1 MRVKTRDKQKVR
13 VVVDKKR
20 GFVSVNKSPSLYF
33 DVVIAFTFP
42 LGVGRELHTKKKSD
56 QPTSSANQF
65 NSPGSQIDRNV
76 PTLKTVPN
84 PHPEPTVSL
93 ALTLSHTNF
102 TSNLFTADSCYLH
115 STVQA
120 NRLSE

>member
-13 VVVDKKR
+13 AVVDKKR

-42 LGVGRELHTKKKSD
+42 LGVGRELHTKKKKKSD

-84 PHPEPTVSL
+84 PHPEPTVKSR
-93 ALTLSHTNF
+93 TDPLSH
-102 TSNLFTADSCYLH
+102 
-115 STVQA
+115 
-120 NRLSE
+120 